1 MGQQLTQGPGA
12 LSQRH
17 THTTFLSTR
26 IVPPPQ
32 ESQQVLSDRLGTYAA
47 TSRQLA
53 LAKLKYS
60 FFHPEVGVE
69 YFENHMMITHP
80 MCVAKKQIGSK
91 LKSGKKRFC
100 QSRGSFG
107 RSEKDSEQE
116 GAASCASATL
126 PITGIS
132 IARKRRKQ
140 HQHLLNCFAAADT
153 GNSFRPFFI

>member
-12 LSQRH
+12 LSYSQRH
-17 THTTFLSTR
+17 THIPHTTFLSTR

-32 ESQQVLSDRLGTYAA
+32 ESQKVLSDRLGTYAA

-60 FFHPEVGVE
+60 FFHPELVWSIL
-69 YFENHMMITHP
+69 MITNP
-80 MCVAKKQIGSK
+80 MCVARKQIGRK

-107 RSEKDSEQE
+107 RSEKDSEREPLLVRQQL
-116 GAASCASATL
+116 CPLPASAL
-126 PITGIS
+126 PG
-132 IARKRRKQ
+132 R
-140 HQHLLNCFAAADT
+140 D
-153 GNSFRPFFI
+153 GNSISTF

>member
-1 MGQQLTQGPGA
+1 
-12 LSQRH
+12 
-17 THTTFLSTR
+17 
-26 IVPPPQ
+26 
-32 ESQQVLSDRLGTYAA
+32 
-47 TSRQLA
+47 
-53 LAKLKYS
+53 
-60 FFHPEVGVE
+60 
-69 YFENHMMITHP
+69 MITNP
-80 MCVAKKQIGSK
+80 MCVARKQIGRK

-153 GNSFRPFFI
+153 GNSF

>member
-32 ESQQVLSDRLGTYAA
+32 ESQKVLSDRLGTYAA

-60 FFHPEVGVE
+60 FFHPKVGVE
-69 YFENHMMITHP
+69 YFENHMIITHP

-107 RSEKDSEQE
+107 RSEKDSEREPLLVRQQL
-116 GAASCASATL
+116 CPLPASAL
-126 PITGIS
+126 PG
-132 IARKRRKQ
+132 R
-140 HQHLLNCFAAADT
+140 D
-153 GNSFRPFFI
+153 GNSISTF

>member
-32 ESQQVLSDRLGTYAA
+32 ESQKVLSDRLGTYAA
-47 TSRQLA
+47 TSPQLV

-91 LKSGKKRFC
+91 LKSGFANQEEVLGEVRRI
-100 QSRGSFG
+100 QSRSRFLCV
-107 RSEKDSEQE
+107 SNF
-116 GAASCASATL
+116 AHY
-126 PITGIS
+126 
-132 IARKRRKQ
+132 Q
-140 HQHLLNCFAAADT
+140 HQHCQEETETASA
-153 GNSFRPFFI
+153 PF